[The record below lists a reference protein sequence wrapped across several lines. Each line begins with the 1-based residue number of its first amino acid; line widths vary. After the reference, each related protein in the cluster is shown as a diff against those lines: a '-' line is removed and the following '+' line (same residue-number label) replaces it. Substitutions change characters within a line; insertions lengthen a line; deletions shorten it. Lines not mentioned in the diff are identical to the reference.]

1 MKGKL
6 IVIAGTDRS
15 GKETQAENLVKR
27 LKYEKYP
34 VETISFPQHGERSAT
49 LVDDYLN
56 GVYGTAKEVGPYRAS
71 IFFACDRYAA
81 SFQIRK
87 WLEQGKIIIS
97 DRYVSANIGH
107 QAGKI
112 ENIKERNK
120 YLDWLFDLEFNIF
133 KIPRPDK
140 NILLYVPPEIGK
152 KFLKKKELREYIKNN
167 DNEDIHEKDLTHLK
181 DSASAYLYAADKY
194 GWDKIDCAPN
204 NKIRTVDDI
213 SQELWEKVKPL
224 IR

>member
-6 IVIAGTDRS
+6 IVIAGTDGS
-15 GKETQAENLVKR
+15 GKETQTENLVNK
-27 LKYEKYP
+27 LKNKGYP
-34 VETISFPQHGERSAT
+34 VETISFPQHGQKSAA
-49 LVDDYLN
+49 LVDEYLN
-56 GVYGTAKEVGPYRAS
+56 GIYGTAKEVGPYRAS

-112 ENIKERNK
+112 KDIKERNK

-133 KIPRPDK
+133 EIPRPDK

-152 KFLKKKELREYIKNN
+152 KFVKKKGFREYIKNN
-167 DNEDIHEKDLTHLK
+167 NNEDIHEKDLNHLK

-204 NKIRTVDDI
+204 NKMRTIDDI